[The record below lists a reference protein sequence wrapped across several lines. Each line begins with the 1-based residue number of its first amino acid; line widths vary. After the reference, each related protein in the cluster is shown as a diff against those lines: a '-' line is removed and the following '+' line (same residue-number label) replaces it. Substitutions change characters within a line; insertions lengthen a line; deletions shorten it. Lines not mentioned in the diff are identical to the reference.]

1 MGVLPRGSTLQ
12 TSVFLNTPPI
22 QKHRGARAACPNL
35 HAPSAAWEVPDRQ
48 RPNIHVAQLSEGVC
62 AKGKAPHTK
71 RRVVCSRRKGER
83 ARRRSMCEHVVI
95 ANSDE
100 IDRQRPFCALSRPIP
115 LIAHVHK
122 KVIAHVH
129 KKGLACHPLFRGLA
143 QTPKNCFKL
152 QKTVSSKTST
162 IRPIA
167 HSTKTVADQ
176 HRPHVGSLRHTG
188 PHRAHGAS
196 HGRLR
201 SKYTHCNGSSS
212 CCWWAYCGSW
222 PPPTRRGLLCW
233 GHRLFIKPRDVRSA
247 CAYSPDSSQP

>member
-1 MGVLPRGSTLQ
+1 M
-12 TSVFLNTPPI
+12 
-22 QKHRGARAACPNL
+22 

-122 KVIAHVH
+122 K
-129 KKGLACHPLFRGLA
+129 GLACHPLFRGLA
-143 QTPKNCFKL
+143 QTPKNCFV
-152 QKTVSSKTST
+152 QNVNNPSN
-162 IRPIA
+162 RP
-167 HSTKTVADQ
+167 Q
-176 HRPHVGSLRHTG
+176 HQNRGG
-188 PHRAHGAS
+188 PA
-196 HGRLR
+196 
-201 SKYTHCNGSSS
+201 SSS
-212 CCWWAYCGSW
+212 CRISSPHRTPPCARRVAWAPAQQVHPLQRLLQLLLVGLLWQLASSNAAW
-222 PPPTRRGLLCW
+222 LALLGPPTLHQAPRRPLRMC
-233 GHRLFIKPRDVRSA
+233 I
-247 CAYSPDSSQP
+247 QP